1 MRDTSARASPDRCP
15 VRKPVPAC
23 GFAACAAAAHR
34 AASGARRPSSAKPRR
49 RNAGCASGHAPA
61 PLLRTAAARRSR
73 DLRRTPHGS
82 RKCPDRRTPST
93 AGSATRCT
101 LPGSVH
107 RVALPAVDGVRR
119 SGHFRDPCGVRRKS
133 RDRRAAAVRRSGAGA
148 CPEAHPAFRRRGF
161 ADDGLRA
168 PLAAR
173 WAAAAHAAKPHAGTG
188 FRTGHRSGDARALVS
203 RIAGAGS
210 AAVSVGDAAGASL
223 RRDEWLFTPR
233 GDARGYIQPHT
244 LSELWFHTGTA
255 CNLACPFCLE
265 GSRPGDRRLGRV
277 TFADLQP
284 FIDEAVQLGV
294 RQFSFTGGE
303 PFLIKDLVRILSYAL
318 ERAPCLV
325 LTNGVDAVPKRLAKL
340 AELRARPHALALR
353 VSIDYPERAR
363 HDAGRG
369 AGNFLKAWA
378 ALALLHGA
386 GFRVSIARQME
397 PGENRSAVEDAY
409 RRLMCAHALPQDLT
423 IVAFPDFGAP
433 GTQPPEV
440 GKRHDVQILRQ

>member
-1 MRDTSARASPDRCP
+1 MSA
-15 VRKPVPAC
+15 
-23 GFAACAAAAHR
+23 
-34 AASGARRPSSAKPRR
+34 
-49 RNAGCASGHAPA
+49 
-61 PLLRTAAARRSR
+61 
-73 DLRRTPHGS
+73 
-82 RKCPDRRTPST
+82 
-93 AGSATRCT
+93 
-101 LPGSVH
+101 
-107 RVALPAVDGVRR
+107 
-119 SGHFRDPCGVRRKS
+119 
-133 RDRRAAAVRRSGAGA
+133 
-148 CPEAHPAFRRRGF
+148 
-161 ADDGLRA
+161 
-168 PLAAR
+168 
-173 WAAAAHAAKPHAGTG
+173 
-188 FRTGHRSGDARALVS
+188 GDAP
-203 RIAGAGS
+203 
-210 AAVSVGDAAGASL
+210 GASL
-223 RRDEWLFTPR
+223 PRDEWLFTPL

-277 TFADLQP
+277 SFEDLQP

-325 LTNGVDAVPKRLAKL
+325 LTNGVDAVPRRLAKL

-397 PGENRSAVEDAY
+397 PGESRTEVEDAY
-409 RRLMCAHALPQDLT
+409 RRLMCAHQLPQDLN

-433 GTQPPEV
+433 ATRPAVPPVTEDCMRRYHTEATRREFMCAYSKMVVKQNGRMRVYACTLVDDDPAYDQGGTLGASLGRRV
-440 GKRHDVQILRQ
+440 MLRHHRCFSCFKYGASCSETRGH